1 MGEEE
6 GKVEMK
12 VLGERER
19 ERERTMKEEE
29 KGKWSRRSTWLGET
43 KSSKW
48 SHRWRRW

>member
-29 KGKWSRRSTWLGET
+29 KGKWSRSTWPRET
-43 KSSKW
+43 TRYKGSLKW
-48 SHRWRRW
+48 GRW